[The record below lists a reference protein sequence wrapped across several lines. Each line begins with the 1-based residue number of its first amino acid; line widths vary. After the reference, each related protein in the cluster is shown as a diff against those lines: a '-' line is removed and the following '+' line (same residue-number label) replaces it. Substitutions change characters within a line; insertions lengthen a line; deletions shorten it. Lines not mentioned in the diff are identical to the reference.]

1 MQSCTF
7 MYIYNTIGLH
17 CVILRLQKVIIIKLV
32 NVAEGV
38 SKTEAVVSVKLISF
52 YLPTALANN
61 RSLFFSL
68 LFRKL

>member
-17 CVILRLQKVIIIKLV
+17 CVILPLQKVIIIKLV
-32 NVAEGV
+32 NAAEGV
-38 SKTEAVVSVKLISF
+38 SKTEAVVSISF
-52 YLPTALANN
+52 YLPTVLANN